1 MKKIII
7 VVLLIICSTGCWN
20 YKELT
25 ELGLISA
32 MGITKKDDKYILDL
46 QYINI
51 IEAGDKGISE
61 APITVVSGEG
71 KTIAEAARSINMK
84 SSKINF
90 PSNIEYVFLDPSI
103 LEGDLNEVL
112 DFLTRYTKLSLNF
125 LIVTSTTNTSKEILS
140 SLSTFNLNPASNLS
154 ELIKSGEQK
163 YGASYSL
170 NSKEFLREYLDYGEV
185 PVYPDITI
193 LNENEETDND
203 NLKKSDANNYVV
215 VNNLVTFDKDGNTIK
230 LERDESLGFNFLK
243 NHITNAT
250 ITSSCG
256 ENKYFTVETLESDF
270 KYDDRLEENK
280 IKVTGEVK
288 AEIFFYGCEDDL
300 DKNETLDKISKLT
313 EEEIKSY
320 IEKTINIAQS
330 NKLDFI
336 GIGNW
341 VYKNKY
347 GYFDFKKKDWNSLGL
362 TDIDF
367 DYDIKVDL
375 FKQGNL
381 KGEV

>member
-1 MKKIII
+1 MKKLIII
-7 VVLLIICSTGCWN
+7 ILLMISCTGCWN

-32 MGITKKDDKYILDL
+32 MGITKEDDKYILDI

-61 APITVVSGEG
+61 SPITVVSGEG
-71 KTIAEAARSINMK
+71 ETIAEAARSINMK

-90 PSNIEYVFLDPSI
+90 PANIEYVFLSPSI
-103 LEGDLNEVL
+103 LSGDLNEVL

-125 LIVTSTTNTSKEILS
+125 LIVTSTTNTSNEILS
-140 SLSTFNLNPASNLS
+140 SLSSFNLNPASNLS
-154 ELIKSGEQK
+154 ELIKAGEEK

-170 NSKEFLREYLDYGEV
+170 NNKEFLKEYLDYGQI

-193 LNENEETDND
+193 LDEESDAEND
-203 NLKKSDANNYVV
+203 NLEKSDANNYLV

-230 LERDESLGFNFLK
+230 LERDESLGFNFLN

-250 ITSSCG
+250 VTAKCG
-256 ENKYFTVETLESDF
+256 DKYFTVETLESKF
-270 KYDDRLEENK
+270 KYDENLDDNK

-288 AEIFFYGCEDDL
+288 AEMFFYGCDDDL
-300 DKNETLDKISKLT
+300 NKNDTLDKISKLT
-313 EEEIKSY
+313 EKEIESY
-320 IEKTINIAQS
+320 LKKTIDIAQS
-330 NKLDFI
+330 NKIDFI

-347 GYFDFKKKDWNSLGL
+347 GYFDFKKKDWNTLGL
-362 TDIDF
+362 TNIDF
-367 DYDIKVDL
+367 DYDIKVTL

>member
-1 MKKIII
+1 MKKIIVI
-7 VVLLIICSTGCWN
+7 VLVLFCSTGCWN

-32 MGITKKDDKYILDL
+32 MGITKEDDKYILDI

-61 APITVVSGEG
+61 SPITVVTGEG
-71 KTIAEAARSINMK
+71 KTIAEAARSVNMQ

-90 PSNIEYVFLDPSI
+90 PANIEYVFLDPSI
-103 LEGDLNEVL
+103 LKGDLNEVL

-125 LIVTSTTNTSKEILS
+125 LIVTSTTNASKEILS

-163 YGASYSL
+163 YGASYTL
-170 NSKEFLREYLDYGEV
+170 NNKDFLRGYLDYGEV

-193 LNENEETDND
+193 VDEEEADND

-215 VNNLVTFDKDGNTIK
+215 VNNLVTFDKEGNTIK

-243 NHITNAT
+243 NHITNAA
-250 ITSSCG
+250 ITASCG
-256 ENKYFTVETLESDF
+256 ENKYFTVETLGSDF
-270 KYDDRLEENK
+270 KFDDKLDENK

-288 AEIFFYGCEDDL
+288 AEMFFYGCEEDL
-300 DKNETLDKISKLT
+300 NKNETLDKMAKLT
-313 EEEIKSY
+313 EKEIKSY
-320 IEKTINIAQS
+320 LKKTIDIAQS
-330 NKLDFI
+330 NKVDFI

-347 GYFDFKKKDWNSLGL
+347 GYFDFKKKDWNTLGL

-367 DYDIKVDL
+367 DYDIKVTL